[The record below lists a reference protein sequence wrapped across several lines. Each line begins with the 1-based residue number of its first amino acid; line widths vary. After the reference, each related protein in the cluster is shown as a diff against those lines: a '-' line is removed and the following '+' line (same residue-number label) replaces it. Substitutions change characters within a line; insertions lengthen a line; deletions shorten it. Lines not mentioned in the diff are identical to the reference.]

1 MFTTL
6 ESLLLRFLLLFF
18 SADSLNG
25 LLGDPAFVALTV
37 GGLIAV
43 SGGLLGT
50 FLVLRQLSLVSD
62 AISHT
67 VLLGIVVAFL
77 VMTFG
82 LGMDVDL
89 SSEWLLVGATLA
101 GIGTVALTELI
112 FRSGLVKEDAALGL
126 AFPFLFAVGI
136 ILVSRYADD
145 IHLDNDA
152 VLVGEIGIAWAN
164 TRTHCF
170 ENCASFTLTPDHPKA
185 ERGRVCV
192 NCAAENISPRSPRAI
207 FEETCSNCGVYS
219 PAQAWQAG
227 LTSSPPR
234 LVFFPKSLTV
244 VAVIAFMNLLFVGLF
259 YKELKLAAFD
269 SALAQSL
276 GFRPALL
283 SYVLMV
289 LVSLTAV
296 GAFDAVGAILSIAF
310 FIIPPATAYLWAKR
324 LSVMLGLSVL
334 FGVLGVILGYGL
346 SQVDTSISA
355 AMVVAMFGLFALS
368 WVISPHQGLLAAWYR
383 KRRGK
388 KQALLLP

>member
-6 ESLLLRFLLLFF
+6 ENLFLRFLLLFF
-18 SADSLNG
+18 SADSLNS
-25 LLGDPAFVALTV
+25 LLGNPAFVALTV

-101 GIGTVALTELI
+101 GVGTVALTEMI
-112 FRSGLVKEDAALGL
+112 FRSGLVAEDAALGL
-126 AFPFLFAVGI
+126 VFPFLFAVGI
-136 ILVSRYADD
+136 ILTSRYADD
-145 IHLDNDA
+145 IHLDSDA

-185 ERGRVCV
+185 ERGRICV
-192 NCAAENISPRSPRAI
+192 NCAAENISPRSPEAI

-227 LTSSPPR
+227 LIASPPR
-234 LVFFPKSLTV
+234 LVFFPKALTV
-244 VAVIAFMNLLFVGLF
+244 VAVIAFINLLFVGLL

-269 SALAQSL
+269 SALAQAL

-283 SYVLMV
+283 SYGLML

-296 GAFDAVGAILSIAF
+296 GAFDAVGAILSVAF

-334 FGVLGVILGYGL
+334 LGGAGVVLGYGL
-346 SQVDTSISA
+346 AQVDTSISA

-368 WVISPHQGLLAAWYR
+368 WLISPRQGLLSAWYR

-388 KQALLLP
+388 KQGLLLP